1 MAGSKDGAARALD
14 AVSRIV
20 REARMEQD
28 ADGARRAVARL
39 TAECMGYRAAA
50 LGIIDSDGL
59 LKFTVFGEAPNCQEA
74 RACREAPTR
83 APDGSWISAPL
94 AGIGR
99 FIGTLIGYGHGTGTF
114 DAEDQEKRAGVFSCA
129 GCDLPVFGSD
139 KKFDSG
145 TGWPSFWGPIDE
157 KALGTKTQGSGRFL
171 QTEVH
176 CRRCGGHLGHIFP
189 DGPEPTG
196 LRYCINGVALKFKSA
211 DA

>member
-1 MAGSKDGAARALD
+1 MTTRRSFLISTSTLGLVSAFGGAAFSQGRFEVVHTPAEWRQIL
-14 AVSRIV
+14 S
-20 REARMEQD
+20 QD
-28 ADGARRAVARL
+28 AYFVMREEQ
-39 TAECMGYRAAA
+39 TEPPGY
-50 LGIIDSDGL
+50 S
-59 LKFTVFGEAPNCQEA
+59 
-74 RACREAPTR
+74 
-83 APDGSWISAPL
+83 PL
-94 AGIGR
+94 
-99 FIGTLIGYGHGTGTF
+99 
-114 DAEDQEKRAGVFSCA
+114 DQEKRAGVFSCA

>member
-1 MAGSKDGAARALD
+1 MTTRRSFLISTSTLGLVSAFGGAAFSQWRFEVVHTPAEWRQILSED
-14 AVSRIV
+14 AYFVM
-20 REARMEQD
+20 REEQ
-28 ADGARRAVARL
+28 
-39 TAECMGYRAAA
+39 TEPPGY
-50 LGIIDSDGL
+50 S
-59 LKFTVFGEAPNCQEA
+59 
-74 RACREAPTR
+74 
-83 APDGSWISAPL
+83 PL
-94 AGIGR
+94 
-99 FIGTLIGYGHGTGTF
+99 
-114 DAEDQEKRAGVFSCA
+114 DQEKRAGVFSCA